1 MRMEFTHIDEL
12 SHAHYEPGVPFEIP
26 TPQRSVFELLEHTSH
41 AYPNAVAIDYF
52 GQEWTYARVYR
63 EALKAANVLHRMGVK
78 RGDTISIAL
87 PNCPQHFIAFYGA
100 MRLGAAVAELN
111 PLAPAAQLEQQIGRH
126 GGTICVAWDKIGHKM
141 RKAGLSAHQLLT
153 VDLTYAMPRKMRL
166 GLALPVDKAAQAK
179 RKLTGPVPVGSKSW
193 DKLVHKSGPVPDAL
207 PQAEAQNVAVILH
220 SSGTNGVPKSVPL
233 THANIRANV
242 NQNLF
247 WVYELDRGAETFYS
261 LLPYFHAF
269 GMTFMLC
276 AAVAIGACQIVL
288 PTFDVQMALKAHRHR
303 NVTFFVG
310 VPPMFDRIE
319 RGARES
325 GTDISTIKY
334 SISGGM
340 SLNREIAARWEATT
354 GHYIIEGYG
363 MSETC
368 PTLCGSPLSPAR
380 RPGCLG
386 LVFPSTS
393 MRLVDLDD
401 PTRDVPDGE
410 PGEILV
416 KGPQVFS
423 GYLEDPEETEH
434 AFVDGWFRT
443 GDIGRCDDGFIYLVD
458 RAKDL
463 IITSGFNVFPSQVE
477 DAIRRLTNAE
487 DAVVVGVPSAATGEE
502 VAAIVKAKWAKP
514 DLARLRRTLE
524 AELPHYALPRHL
536 ILSDE
541 LPKTMLGKPDRRTA
555 RKNLLEQMRAQ

>member
-1 MRMEFTHIDEL
+1 MATMEFTSIDEL

-26 TPQRSVFELLEHTSH
+26 TPQRSVFELMEHTAH
-41 AYPNAVAIDYF
+41 AYPEAIAIDYF
-52 GQEWTYARVYR
+52 GQEWTYAQIYK
-63 EALKAANVLHRMGVK
+63 ESLKAAEVLRAAGLTA
-78 RGDTISIAL
+78 GDTISIAL

-100 MRLGAAVAELN
+100 MRLGVAVAELN
-111 PLAPAAQLEQQIGRH
+111 PLAPAAQLSQQIARH
-126 GGTICVAWDKIGHKM
+126 GGKICIVWDKIGHKM
-141 RKAGLSAHQLLT
+141 RKAGVAAHNIYA
-153 VDLTYAMPRKMRL
+153 VNLTYAMPRKMRIS
-166 GLALPVDKAAQAK
+166 LALPVDKAAEA
-179 RKLTGPVPVGSKSW
+179 RHKLTGPVPSGSKSW
-193 DKLVHKSGPVPDAL
+193 DKLVHRAAPCAASVPHATGSTI
-207 PQAEAQNVAVILH
+207 AVILH

-247 WVYELDRGAETFYS
+247 WVFELDRGAETFYS

-288 PTFDVQMALKAHRHR
+288 PTFDVDMALAAHRRR

-310 VPPMFDRIE
+310 VPPMFDRIA
-319 RGARES
+319 RGAAAS
-325 GTDISTIKY
+325 GTDISSITY

-340 SLNREIAARWEATT
+340 SLNAEIASRWEATT

-380 RPGCLG
+380 RSGCLG
-386 LVFPSTS
+386 LIFPSTS
-393 MRLVDLDD
+393 MRLVDPDD
-401 PTRDVPDGE
+401 PTRDVPLGE

-423 GYLEDPEETEH
+423 GYLDDPDETAH

-458 RAKDL
+458 RSKDL
-463 IITSGFNVFPSQVE
+463 IITSGFNIFPSQVE
-477 DAIRRLTNAE
+477 DAIRRLTNVE
-487 DAVVVGVPSAATGEE
+487 DVVVVGIPNAETGDEVVAVIKAA
-502 VAAIVKAKWAKP
+502 WNKP
-514 DLARLRRTLE
+514 DVARLRRTLE
-524 AELPHYALPRHL
+524 KELPHYALPRRIVMVEEVPH
-536 ILSDE
+536 S
-541 LPKTMLGKPDRRTA
+541 MLGKPDRKKA
-555 RKNLLEQMRAQ
+555 REDVLAGLGD